1 MAKKDMQSGF
11 DLVKQLQEKQQKA
24 KEKSE
29 NKPIE
34 NSIENSIEF
43 SIENGENHSSY
54 EGEKNNPIENNKE
67 KFIIDINMKMKDEKQ
82 VKSYYFKKSTIKNIK
97 KYAKLLGMKDS
108 EFIEVLLEQYFASQ
122 INK

>member
-1 MAKKDMQSGF
+1 MQSGF

-34 NSIENSIEF
+34 NSIENDEI
-43 SIENGENHSSY
+43 HSDY
-54 EGEKNNPIENNKE
+54 KGEKNNHIENKKE
-67 KFIIDINMKMKDEKQ
+67 KIIIDINMKMKDEKQ
-82 VKSYYFKKSTIKNIK
+82 VKSYYFKKSTIRNIK
-97 KYAKLLGMKDS
+97 NHAKLLGMKDS

-122 INK
+122 ISK